1 MIFVQEAAFSTRYG
15 DRRVAGTVQYVT
27 SDLPPVARDVGD
39 CICVHYAS
47 KGSAGVFHLAA
58 DFVDMDSQP
67 NVLSRCPEID
77 TNSTKFPLVPST
89 LSDFVLNAPPA
100 SKWAVVAG
108 KFSLSAIRAAVHTY
122 VTALLNTTV
131 ENHQLA
137 YPEEQNANIVFDE
150 GNIIWT
156 FY

>member
-89 LSDFVLNAPPA
+89 LSDFMLNAPPA
-100 SKWAVVAG
+100 SKWAVW
-108 KFSLSAIRAAVHTY
+108 SLESSVSARLE
-122 VTALLNTTV
+122 LLYT
-131 ENHQLA
+131 
-137 YPEEQNANIVFDE
+137 PM
-150 GNIIWT
+150 
-156 FY
+156 